1 MAANRQLLSAQLGV
15 GPVQWLQ
22 QVHGTEVFTAQ
33 FPMVSPAP
41 VADAL
46 YTSTPEL
53 PIAVLTADCPAG
65 AGVFSGDE
73 IAAAH
78 AGWRGL
84 AQEFWRIRWRRFAP
98 RPSSCW
104 STLAP
109 PLGLRTLKW
118 GGGAGGI

>member
-53 PIAVLTADCPAG
+53 PIAVLTADCLPVLVCSQGMKLPLPTPVG
-65 AGVFSGDE
+65 AV
-73 IAAAH
+73 
-78 AGWRGL
+78 WRR
-84 AQEFWRIRWRRFAP
+84 EFWRIRWRRFAP

-104 STLAP
+104 PTLAP